1 MTDTE
6 RQEIAYLRTQI
17 AEAERRLQATLRAPS
32 ADEMNELSAA
42 QHRADA
48 ACRRLREAG
57 VAAGSGR
64 DTARLSEAAGADL
77 QPHSAKFK
85 DADVARL
92 DSATFAP
99 IEEVI
104 YNDAKVAA
112 YDPAN
117 YPPGKLVPIPEI
129 DSSGRTVTRYVG
141 DPGVWFAPFTTG
153 GYAGRFTDP
162 RQ

>member
-48 ACRRLREAG
+48 ACRRF
-57 VAAGSGR
+57 GR
-64 DTARLSEAAGADL
+64 LALPPVPGESPLAYRKRLARDL
-77 QPHSAKFK
+77 QPYSAKFK

-92 DSATFAP
+92 DSVTFSP

-104 YNDAKVAA
+104 YNDAKSAA

-117 YPPGKLVPIPEI
+117 YPPGRLVPIPEI

-141 DPGVWFAPFTTG
+141 DSGVWFAPFTTG